1 MASIPG
7 TPFVVSKRQS
17 VLIIPLDQAIH
28 PLVRC
33 KNRNSIRLA
42 APGGGFS
49 TAKSEITLS
58 NGQIQVFKQRT
69 CIVWITDTPSVV
81 WKRAHHSLGS
91 SNRLTCPL
99 RNLEHVEC
107 NGKVWNY
114 AIQRTDT
121 SVRAAHMHCM
131 GHWYS
136 IRGVKAC
143 SSFRWI
149 KQFTHL
155 SVAKLLIE
163 SKNRGRVIPV
173 LSMYSYRMHA

>member
-1 MASIPG
+1 MFGSQTLHPWCHSI
-7 TPFVVSKRQS
+7 
-17 VLIIPLDQAIH
+17 LIFPLDQAIH

-33 KNRNSIRLA
+33 KTR
-42 APGGGFS
+42 PQGGDFQRQSLKLRYQTDRYKCTSS
-49 TAKSEITLS
+49 THALYGSRTRHPSCESVLIIPLDQAIDSPVRWEI
-58 NGQIQVFKQRT
+58 
-69 CIVWITDTPSVV
+69 
-81 WKRAHHSLGS
+81 
-91 SNRLTCPL
+91 
-99 RNLEHVEC
+99 LEHVEF

-131 GHWYS
+131 GHWYA

-155 SVAKLLIE
+155 SVAKLIE
-163 SKNRGRVIPV
+163 SNLLVSSDIGPE
-173 LSMYSYRMHA
+173 